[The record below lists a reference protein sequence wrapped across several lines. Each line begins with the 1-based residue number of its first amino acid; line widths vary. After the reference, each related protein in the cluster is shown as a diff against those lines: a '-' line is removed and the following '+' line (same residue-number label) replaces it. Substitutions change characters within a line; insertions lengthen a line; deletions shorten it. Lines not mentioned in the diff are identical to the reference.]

1 MEVDG
6 MSEISILP
14 FDDPNKVSFAVK
26 DDKTIIGEGRVI
38 ASFSMVNI
46 TDQPFY
52 SDKASQGYQIMAS
65 NMPLNGGVYW
75 LLLIKTV
82 TKLRNR
88 YTQGEVLQNEGEFEL
103 FYLTCNKPL
112 ILENAKYRALPYIKK
127 SDLLR
132 YPFEEIKKFEISDVI
147 QNTELSFDT
156 VSRTLSR
163 EEVKTILARN
173 YAVNGGFNLKFIKR
187 GHAQQI
193 GYTVAGLV
201 QPLISNNITFIESKG
216 LEKPVKQFVIINQG
230 GRDWPVECWGTRL
243 WLIDGKEYYTGD
255 IKY

>member
-1 MEVDG
+1 
-6 MSEISILP
+6 MSEISMLP
-14 FDDPNKVSFAVK
+14 FDEPSKVSFAVGT
-26 DDKTIIGEGRVI
+26 DKTIKGDGRVI
-38 ASFSMVNI
+38 GSFSMVNI

-75 LLLIKTV
+75 VLLIKT
-82 TKLRNR
+82 TTELRTR
-88 YTQGEVLQNEGEFEL
+88 YTQGEVLQETGNFEL

-112 ILENAKYRALPYIKK
+112 ILENAKYRALPHIKK

-132 YPFEEIKKFEISDVI
+132 YPYEEISKFEVSDVI

-156 VSRTLSR
+156 VKRTLSKQ
-163 EEVKTILARN
+163 EVKTILARN
-173 YAVNGGFNLKFIKR
+173 YTVNGGFNLKFIKR

-193 GYTVAGLV
+193 GYSVAGLV
-201 QPLISNNITFIESKG
+201 QALITNDITSIESKG
-216 LEKPVKQFVIINQG
+216 LKEPVKQFVIINQG

-243 WLIDGKEYYTGD
+243 WIIDGKEYYTGD

>member
-1 MEVDG
+1 

-14 FDDPNKVSFAVK
+14 FNEPSKVSFSVGT
-26 DDKTIIGEGRVI
+26 DKTIKGEGRLI

-75 LLLIKTV
+75 LLLIKTSAE
-82 TKLRNR
+82 LRNR
-88 YTQGEVLQNEGEFEL
+88 YTQGDVLQVAGNFEM

-112 ILENAKYRALPYIKK
+112 ILENAKYRALPFIKK

-132 YPFEEIKKFEISDVI
+132 YPYREISKFAVSDVI

-156 VSRTLSR
+156 VSRTLSK
-163 EEVKTILARN
+163 EEVKTVLARN
-173 YAVNGGFNLKFIKR
+173 YALNGGFSLKFIKR

-193 GYTVAGLV
+193 GYTIAGLV
-201 QPLISNNITFIESKG
+201 QPLISDDVLSIESKG
-216 LEKPVKQFVIINQG
+216 LDAPVKQFVVINQG
-230 GRDWPVECWGTRL
+230 GRDYPVECQATRL
-243 WLIDGKEYYTGD
+243 WIIDGKEYYTGD

>member
-1 MEVDG
+1 

-14 FDDPNKVSFAVK
+14 FDSPDKVTFSVE
-26 DDKTIIGEGRVI
+26 DDKTVRGAGRLI

-46 TDQPFY
+46 TDQPYY
-52 SDKASQGYQIMAS
+52 SDKANQGYQIMAS
-65 NMPLNGGVYW
+65 NMPLNGGIYW
-75 LLLIKTV
+75 LLLIKTN
-82 TKLRNR
+82 TELRNR

-132 YPFEEIKKFEISDVI
+132 YPYEEISKFEISDVI

-156 VSRTLSR
+156 VKRTLSKQ
-163 EEVKTILARN
+163 EVKTVMARN
-173 YAVNGGFNLKFIKR
+173 YALNGGYKLKFIKR

-193 GYTVAGLV
+193 GYSVAGLV
-201 QPLISNNITFIESKG
+201 QPLINNNITSIESRG
-216 LEKPVKQFVIINQG
+216 LKETVKQFIVINQG
-230 GRDWPVECWGTRL
+230 GRDFPVECWGTRL
-243 WLIDGKEYYTGD
+243 WIIDGKEYYTGD
-255 IKY
+255 INY

>member
-1 MEVDG
+1 
-6 MSEISILP
+6 MSEISMLP
-14 FDDPNKVSFAVK
+14 FDEPSKVSFTVEN
-26 DDKTIIGEGRVI
+26 DKTIKGDGRVI

-75 LLLIKTV
+75 LLLIKTSV
-82 TKLRNR
+82 ELRNK
-88 YTQGEVLQNEGEFEL
+88 YTQGDVLQETGAFEL

-132 YPFEEIKKFEISDVI
+132 YPHEEISKFEISDVM

-163 EEVKTILARN
+163 EEVKTIIARN

-193 GYTVAGLV
+193 GYSVAGLV
-201 QPLISNNITFIESKG
+201 QPLISDSVTSIESKG
-216 LEKPVKQFVIINQG
+216 LKEPVKQFVIINQG

-243 WLIDGKEYYTGD
+243 WVIDGKEYYTGD

>member
-1 MEVDG
+1 

-14 FDDPNKVSFAVK
+14 FDSPDKVIFSVGN
-26 DDKTIIGEGRVI
+26 DKTVHGAGRLI

-82 TKLRNR
+82 TKLCNR

-132 YPFEEIKKFEISDVI
+132 YPFEEIKNFEVTDVM

-156 VSRTLSR
+156 VKRTLNKQ
-163 EEVKTILARN
+163 EVKTILARN

-193 GYTVAGLV
+193 GYSVAGLV
-201 QPLISNNITFIESKG
+201 QPLINGSITLIESKW
-216 LEKPVKQFVIINQG
+216 LKEPVKQFVVITQG
-230 GRDWPVECWGTRL
+230 GRDWPVECWATRL
-243 WLIDGKEYYTGD
+243 WIIDGKEYYTGD
-255 IKY
+255 VKY